1 MSIFDNFKNINGA
14 IVDTGWAKW
23 LHTQVPDEPEDERN
37 KIRKMLSLLKH
48 CLPCTALSGC
58 YFAKH
63 KFPGDITKS
72 GDGMLHEHCH
82 CYVENKSLSLIKGE
96 MKAYCD
102 ITKFTNYIFNEEKS
116 KGKTDLFNRLE
127 YFIEDSEYLKEEYEK
142 QARIKYANSDYELNT
157 LNEFGQN
164 IRINIELV
172 NRSGRHIVFVSAWK
186 VHPKGYITCNT
197 PYADR

>member
-1 MSIFDNFKNINGA
+1 MSIFDNFKNVNGT

-102 ITKFTNYIFNEEKS
+102 ITKFTNYVFNEEKS
-116 KGKTDLFNRLE
+116 NGKTELFNRLE

-142 QARIKYANSDYELNT
+142 QARIKYAN
-157 LNEFGQN
+157 
-164 IRINIELV
+164 
-172 NRSGRHIVFVSAWK
+172 
-186 VHPKGYITCNT
+186 
-197 PYADR
+197 